1 MLLGLPGFHT
11 TMPLI
16 YRKTPKG
23 TAEIETRVYGLRP
36 RVRSTLI
43 LVNGKRDVDD
53 LCALV
58 AQPSEDLLSDLA
70 AAGFIEAVGE
80 TIRQAEPATT

>member
-1 MLLGLPGFHT
+1 MRASAPPYKNA
-11 TMPLI
+11 MPLI

-23 TAEIETRVYGLRP
+23 TAEIETRAHGLGL

-53 LCALV
+53 VCAMV
-58 AQPSEDLLSDLA
+58 AQSAEGTLKDLA
-70 AAGFIEAVGE
+70 AQGFIEAVGE
-80 TIRQAEPATT
+80 TIRATAAA

>member
-1 MLLGLPGFHT
+1 
-11 TMPLI
+11 MPLI

-23 TAEIETRVYGLRP
+23 VAEIETRAHRLSP

-53 LCALV
+53 VRALV
-58 AQPSEDLLSDLA
+58 AQPAEETLSRLA
-70 AAGFIEAVGE
+70 EQGFIEAVGE
-80 TIRQAEPATT
+80 TVGFSEQLAH

>member
-1 MLLGLPGFHT
+1 
-11 TMPLI
+11 MPLI

-23 TAEIETRVYGLRP
+23 TAEIETRAHGLGL

-53 LCALV
+53 VCALV
-58 AQPSEDLLSDLA
+58 AQPAEDTLKDLA
-70 AAGFIEAVGE
+70 AQGFIEAVGE
-80 TIRQAEPATT
+80 TIRMAQPATA